1 MLFTTGNGRRR
12 GATDPGVSCGLETVV
27 DKPD

>member
-1 MLFTTGNGRRR
+1 MLLTTGNGRRQ
-12 GATDPGVSCGLETVV
+12 GATDPGVSGGLETVV